1 MATSAEAVSTSG
13 RRMQTRERI
22 AGWFVLLVL
31 TVACTVFWI
40 GVPAGFLWVL
50 GRLTDSGTTHFVVAL
65 IGIPMAMVVY
75 SPLLFWLN
83 GLYLRVT
90 GVLDRFDEEEEE
102 PEWRR
107 RLRGPL
113 EPILFVSLAI
123 ELTALC
129 IWFFFIAEQPPR
141 III

>member
-1 MATSAEAVSTSG
+1 MATSAEAVSTPD
-13 RRMQTRERI
+13 RQIQTRQRV
-22 AGWFVLLVL
+22 AGWFVLVAL
-31 TVACTVFWI
+31 TIACTVFWI
-40 GVPAGFLWVL
+40 GVPAGFLWAL
-50 GRLTDSGTTHFVVAL
+50 GELTDSGTTHFVVAL
-65 IGIPMAMVVY
+65 IGVPIAMVIY

-90 GVLDRFDEEEEE
+90 GVLDRLDEDEEEA
-102 PEWRR
+102 EWRR

-113 EPILFVSLAI
+113 EPILFASLAI

>member
-1 MATSAEAVSTSG
+1 MTSQARTSSIASA
-13 RRMQTRERI
+13 MQARERI
-22 AGWFVLLVL
+22 AGWFVLLAL

-40 GVPAGFLWVL
+40 GVPAGFLWAL
-50 GRLTDSGTTHFVVAL
+50 GELTDSGTTHFVVAL
-65 IGIPMAMVVY
+65 LGIPLAMALY
-75 SPLLFWLN
+75 SPLLLWLN

-90 GVLDRFDEEEEE
+90 GVLRRLDEDEDEA
-102 PEWRR
+102 EWRR
-107 RLRGPL
+107 RVRGPL
-113 EPILFVSLAI
+113 EPILLGSLAI

>member
-1 MATSAEAVSTSG
+1 MAPETQTAAPVTPS
-13 RRMQTRERI
+13 MQTRERI
-22 AGWFVLLVL
+22 AGSFVLVAL
-31 TVACTVFWI
+31 TIACTVFWV

-50 GRLTDSGTTHFVVAL
+50 GELTDSGTTHFVVAL
-65 IGIPMAMVVY
+65 IGVPMAMAIY

-90 GVLDRFDEEEEE
+90 GVLDRFDEDEEE

-113 EPILFVSLAI
+113 EPILFASLAI
-123 ELTALC
+123 ELIALC
-129 IWFFFIAEQPPR
+129 IWFFFFAEQPPR